1 MLVGNTCRR
10 RKPVFLR
17 GNSVLQTRS
26 HHEKPR
32 ARGTAHVKRIEIV
45 APSEDVGRETV
56 SRFDMQFQA
65 AAYAALQI
73 LEGKEIDCVYC
84 DYHDDFVVRR
94 VANGETTYHFFQVK
108 TKAKLNH
115 QWTLADVFA
124 FKKSGQKSDA
134 DSLTKIRKSFAG
146 KLLLHGIVFDEA
158 CREATLLSNVHFNDD
173 VLCAV
178 EALRG
183 KAPNCKASKFLS
195 DNFSAIFTLEPAA
208 DTEAAADFLS
218 KLSLQPSVD
227 YIGKERDVFARA
239 ARSAIYKYSE
249 IDLNHQETE
258 ELANGLV
265 DLVFRK
271 SKVPLEDV
279 APTDI
284 SSRIGV
290 GLDDLLDV
298 LSISRAAYDAL
309 LGGVES
315 KVLKQASVIQRWLK
329 SAGAREDMIE
339 FASQQK
345 VAWDLWLRNARH
357 IYSPMDLATLLDLVD
372 RLYDRW
378 VQSGSRFKSLNEL
391 LEELRHDSAIQK
403 FEGLGRE
410 LLFGAVSSVV
420 VRRFSK

>member
-1 MLVGNTCRR
+1 MT
-10 RKPVFLR
+10 
-17 GNSVLQTRS
+17 S
-26 HHEKPR
+26 
-32 ARGTAHVKRIEIV
+32 IEIV
-45 APSEDVGRETV
+45 APPEGVGRETV
-56 SRFDMQFQA
+56 LRFDMQFQA

-73 LEGKEIDCVYC
+73 LEGKGIDCVYC

-94 VANGETTYHFFQVK
+94 VVNGETTYHFFQVK

-115 QWTLADVFA
+115 QWTLAEVFA

-146 KLLLHGIVFDEA
+146 KLLLHGILFDET
-158 CREATLLSNVHFNDD
+158 CSGATLLSNVHFNDE
-173 VLCAV
+173 VINAV

-183 KAPNCKASKFLS
+183 KAPRCKASKFLS
-195 DNFSAIFTLEPAA
+195 ENFSAIFTLKPAA
-208 DTEAAADFLS
+208 STEAVAQILS

-227 YIGKERDVFARA
+227 YIGRERDVFARA
-239 ARSAIYKYSE
+239 ARSAIYQYSE
-249 IDLNHQETE
+249 IDLDHQETE

-265 DLVFRK
+265 DLVYRK

-290 GLDDLLDV
+290 GLDDLLEV

-309 LGGVES
+309 LGGVDS

-329 SAGAREDMIE
+329 RAGAREEMIE

-345 VAWDLWLRNARH
+345 VAWDIWLRNARH
-357 IYSPMDLATLLDLVD
+357 IYSPMDLAVLLDSVD
-372 RLYDRW
+372 KIYDKW
-378 VQSGSRFKSLNEL
+378 AKDDSGFQSLNEL
-391 LEELRHDSAIQK
+391 LEALSQNLAIQK

-410 LLFGAVSSVV
+410 LLFGAISSVV
-420 VRRFSK
+420 VRRLSK

>member
-1 MLVGNTCRR
+1 MIARNMCRR
-10 RKPVFLR
+10 RKPVTAF
-17 GNSVLQTRS
+17 GSNVLQTR
-26 HHEKPR
+26 HFQEKWR
-32 ARGTAHVKRIEIV
+32 AGGALYVKSIEIV

-73 LEGKEIDCVYC
+73 LEGKGVDCVYC

-94 VANGETTYHFFQVK
+94 AVNGKTTYHFFQVK

-115 QWTLADVFA
+115 QWTLAEIFA

-146 KLLLHGIVFDEA
+146 KLLFHGIVFGEA
-158 CREATLLSNVHFNDD
+158 CGEVTLLSNVHFNDE
-173 VLCAV
+173 VVSAV
-178 EALRG
+178 DSLRG
-183 KAPNCKASKFLS
+183 RTPSCKASKFLS

-208 DTEAAADFLS
+208 ANEAIADFLS

-227 YIGKERDVFARA
+227 YIGKERDIFARS
-239 ARSAIYKYSE
+239 ARSAIFQYSE

-265 DLVFRK
+265 DLVYRK

-298 LSISRAAYDAL
+298 LSISRAAYNAL

-339 FASQQK
+339 FASLQK
-345 VAWDLWLRNARH
+345 VAWDLWHRNARH
-357 IYSPMDLATLLDLVD
+357 IYSPMDLAVLLDAID

-378 VQSGSRFKSLNEL
+378 VQSGTRFESLNEL
-391 LEELRHDSAIQK
+391 LEEASQSAALQK

-410 LLFGAVSSVV
+410 LLFGAVSSIV